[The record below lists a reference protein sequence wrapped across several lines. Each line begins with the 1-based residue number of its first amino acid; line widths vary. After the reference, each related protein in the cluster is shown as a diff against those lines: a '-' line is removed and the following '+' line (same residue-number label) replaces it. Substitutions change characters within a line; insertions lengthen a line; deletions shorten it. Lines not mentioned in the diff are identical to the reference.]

1 MNMAE
6 KVFEEVRT
14 LPEFELREVL
24 DFVGFLKTRQGT
36 PVLAASN
43 DAAADWVSLQ
53 RHARDLMTDPIKA
66 PDLALMDEVGGKVRT
81 GVTWTRDELYDR
93 GLR

>member
-14 LPEFELREVL
+14 LPDFEVREVL
-24 DFVGFLKTRQGT
+24 DFVGFLKTRHGI
-36 PVLAASN
+36 PFLAASN
-43 DAAADWVSLQ
+43 DAVADWDTLQ
-53 RHARDLMTDPIKA
+53 RHARDLISDPVKA
-66 PDLALMDEVGGKVRT
+66 LDLELMDEVRGKVCT
-81 GVTWTRDELYDR
+81 GGTWTRDELYDR

>member
-6 KVFEEVRT
+6 KIFEEVRT

-24 DFVGFLKTRQGT
+24 DFVGFLKTRHGIPALVT
-36 PVLAASN
+36 SNEAS
-43 DAAADWVSLQ
+43 ADWAELQ
-53 RHARDLMTDPIKA
+53 RHARDLMTDPVKA
-66 PDLALMDEVGGKVRT
+66 PDLALMEEVRGKVCT
-81 GVTWTRDELYDR
+81 GVSWTRDELYDR

>member
-14 LPEFELREVL
+14 LPEFEIREVL
-24 DFVGFLKTRQGT
+24 DFVGYLKTRHGVPALT
-36 PVLAASN
+36 ASN
-43 DAAADWVSLQ
+43 DAAVDWAGLQ
-53 RHARDLMTDPIKA
+53 QHARELITEPVKS
-66 PDLALMDEVGGKVRT
+66 PDLALMDEVRGKVCT
-81 GVTWTRDELYDR
+81 GVSWTRDELYDR